1 MTEDLRSILRQ
12 MRIRRA
18 NHLPAAAQFCRR
30 IGLMET
36 VNDAVPSEMEVD
48 IGTYVQA
55 MVLDTLSGRSPLYR
69 LEEFLGTWDTR
80 ALLGREVDP
89 ASFNDTTTGRAMDAL
104 YEAGTEKV
112 FSQVAYR
119 AAVEYSDEMDMR
131 HVHFDTT
138 SISVSG
144 DYGAGGGQDGSITL
158 ARGHSKD
165 NMPFLKQ
172 LILRMLCIRRNIP
185 VLGGCEDGNASDMTV
200 NNRELSRLSD
210 YMATH
215 GVAPGAYVYI
225 ADSAMVTED
234 NLEAVGDNLFIT
246 RLPFRYGEAGRA
258 VSRAVSSGGWEEVPW
273 EAPSDGGRP
282 RARYRV
288 HETEVD
294 LYGRTYRGIVVHS
307 DAHDR
312 RRQGRLDRRLAE
324 SWKDASGR
332 LADARGVEYYCREDA
347 EAAMRRLDDAPA
359 AYHGF
364 DLEVTEKV
372 TYARGR
378 PPKNGP
384 RKVSS
389 VRYVIEGEVT
399 ERTAEVNRA
408 REEAGCFVLLT
419 NTPRSGEMA
428 HSPREVLA
436 AYKEQHGIERNF
448 GFLKDPMILNSI
460 SLKSPKR
467 IEVLGMILLLSLLV
481 WNLMEHVMRDHL
493 RQTET
498 TLPGWDDRSTSNPT
512 AFMMTTK
519 FKGVQIVECAGERQ
533 FASPLTPTQQRYIEA
548 LGLDA
553 DTLLSYD
560 GHAAAGNDGSL

>member
-1 MTEDLRSILRQ
+1 MAEDFRSVLRQ

-18 NHLPAAAQFCRR
+18 DHLPAAAQFCRR
-30 IGLMET
+30 IRLMET
-36 VNDAVPSEMEVD
+36 VNNAVASEMEVD

-69 LEEFLGTWDTR
+69 LEEFLGTWDTK

-89 ASFNDTTTGRAMDAL
+89 ASFNDTTAGRAMDAI

-138 SISVSG
+138 SISVFG
-144 DYGAGGGQDGSITL
+144 DYSSGSDQDGALTL
-158 ARGHSKD
+158 TQGHSKD
-165 NMPFLKQ
+165 NTPFLKQ
-172 LILRMLCIRRNIP
+172 LILKMLCIRRNIP
-185 VLGGCEDGNASDMTV
+185 VLGGCEDGNASDMRI
-200 NNRELSRLSD
+200 NNRELNRLSE

-246 RLPFRYGEAGRA
+246 RLPFRYSEAGRA
-258 VSRAVSSGGWEEVPW
+258 VSRAVDVDEWEKVPW
-273 EAPSDGGRP
+273 EVPSSGGRP
-282 RARYRV
+282 RAQYRV
-288 HETEVD
+288 HETEVS
-294 LYGRTYRGIVVHS
+294 LYGNSYRGIVVHS

-324 SWKDASGR
+324 SQKEASDR
-332 LADARGVEYYCREDA
+332 LTDTRGVEYYCREDA
-347 EAAMRRLDDAPA
+347 EAAMRRLDEEPT

-364 DLEVTEKV
+364 HLKVKEKV
-372 TYARGR
+372 TYVRGR
-378 PPKNGP
+378 PAKNGP

-399 ERTAEVNRA
+399 ERTSEVNRA

-419 NTPRSGEMA
+419 NTPKTGEMG
-428 HSPREVLA
+428 HSAVDVLV

-467 IEVLGMILLLSLLV
+467 IEVLGLILLLSLLV

-493 RQTET
+493 RERGT
-498 TLPGWDDRSTSNPT
+498 TLPGWDSKPTSKPT
-512 AFMMTTK
+512 TFMMTTK
-519 FKGVQIVECAGERQ
+519 FTGVQIVEFAGERQ
-533 FASPLTPTQQRYIEA
+533 FALPLTSTQQRYIEA

-553 DTLLSYD
+553 DTLLNYD
-560 GHAAAGNDGSL
+560 GHTDTGNDGAF